1 MRKRAFH
8 IGCLLASVIV
18 ALPALAQEGHPL
30 TGTWSGDWG
39 PSITERNHL
48 TLVMEFDGDE
58 VTGLMNPGPNSID
71 VDAIALDVTNWTV
84 RIEASGQDDG
94 GNAVSIAAEGQLE
107 NLESY
112 HRTLEGTWRQGGV
125 EGDFLLTRD

>member
-48 TLVMEFDGDE
+48 TLVMEFDGDG

-71 VDAIALDVTNWTV
+71 VDAIALDVANWTV

-94 GNAVSIAAEGQLE
+94 GNAVSIMAEGQLE
-107 NLESY
+107 NLGILPS
-112 HRTLEGTWRQGGV
+112 HS
-125 EGDFLLTRD
+125 

>member
-39 PSITERNHL
+39 PSVTERNHL
-48 TLVMEFDGDE
+48 TLVMEFDGDG

-84 RIEASGQDDG
+84 RIEASWRGRCGKCRQ
-94 GNAVSIAAEGQLE
+94 
-107 NLESY
+107 Y
-112 HRTLEGTWRQGGV
+112 HGRRSVGKPRILPSHS
-125 EGDFLLTRD
+125 

>member
-39 PSITERNHL
+39 PSISE
-48 TLVMEFDGDE
+48 
-58 VTGLMNPGPNSID
+58 
-71 VDAIALDVTNWTV
+71 
-84 RIEASGQDDG
+84 Q
-94 GNAVSIAAEGQLE
+94 
-107 NLESY
+107 ESY
-112 HRTLEGTWRQGGV
+112 YVGNGI
-125 EGDFLLTRD
+125 